1 MNLNNEYINWLN
13 LPTPP
18 TFTTSP
24 EEEKKLH
31 SIAFADY
38 CLNKVEGR
46 HLWLFLSVDK
56 ITSQHE
62 VLKGFADQ
70 PKLSEI
76 MFCIEFADMTP
87 NQVKNIM
94 DNGSGTVGQKTILF
108 TKVVL

>member
-1 MNLNNEYINWLN
+1 MDLNNEYINWLN
-13 LPTPP
+13 APKPAALATN
-18 TFTTSP
+18 P
-24 EEEKKLH
+24 EEEKKMH
-31 SIAFADY
+31 SIDFAEH

-76 MFCIEFADMTP
+76 MACIEFADMTP